1 MRESSRYLGL
11 FVQEA
16 TEHLEAMGR
25 LVLELERSGL
35 EPGRIDELFRLA
47 HSIKGSAAAI
57 DLLPVARLAHE
68 LEELFSGLR
77 GRRGTSPA
85 AAVELLSAAAG
96 QLEAMVAAAARH
108 EPLPDPG
115 ELVSRIRL
123 FDPGSSDEPSP
134 PDEPSPAPA
143 AKVSST
149 TRVRTDAL
157 DRLLDE
163 ASELVFA
170 VSRLREMGRAPLE
183 AHALE
188 RELASLQGRVKNL
201 HSQVLG
207 VRLTPIS
214 VLTERLQRM
223 TRALGKS
230 LGKDVELQ
238 VEGAE
243 TELDRSV
250 LDELADP
257 LGHLVRNCVHH
268 GVEPPM
274 ERASVGKPLVARVRL
289 RIGREGDR
297 ASITIQDDGRGIDVE
312 ALRRAAVSA
321 GIVPADAVLSREQAL
336 RLCFRP
342 GVSTAGGVTSVS
354 GRGVG
359 MDAVARTVERLGG
372 SIAVRSEPG
381 DGTSFVLDLPLGAA
395 VAPVLL
401 VGAGEDVLALPVSQV
416 VAATHE
422 DAATRAAI
430 ELAGDPTPR
439 FHLSALLDPDSPPER
454 RFPMFGT
461 PRPCVLV
468 ETGAGQVALHVD
480 RLVGYEEAVLRPLAP
495 PLDRAPGVAGATLL
509 ASGLPVFVLDVRRLL
524 ESAGVDRG

>member
-1 MRESSRYLGL
+1 MGRRSRYLEL

-25 LVLELERSGL
+25 LVLELEGAGL

-57 DLLPVARLAHE
+57 DLVSITALAHE
-68 LEELFSGLR
+68 LEEIFTRLR
-77 GRRGTSPA
+77 GRTGAPPGA
-85 AAVELLSAAAG
+85 VVELLAAATG
-96 QLEAMVAAAARH
+96 RLEAMVAAAARG
-108 EPLPDPG
+108 EPIPDPA
-115 ELVSRIRL
+115 ELIARIRGL
-123 FDPGSSDEPSP
+123 DPGGAPDAP
-134 PDEPSPAPA
+134 PPA
-143 AKVSST
+143 APPAASAPRISGT
-149 TRVRTDAL
+149 TRVRTEAL

-170 VSRLREMGRAPLE
+170 VARLREKSRALADADE
-183 AHALE
+183 LE
-188 RELASLQGRVKNL
+188 RALAALQGRVKNL
-201 HSQVLG
+201 HSRVLG

-214 VLTERLQRM
+214 ILTERLQRM

-243 TELDRSV
+243 TELDRSI

-268 GVEPPM
+268 GIEAPM
-274 ERASVGKPLVARVRL
+274 ERAAVGKPLQGRVRL
-289 RIGREGDR
+289 RIRRKGER
-297 ASITIQDDGRGIDVE
+297 ASIMVEDDGRGLDEE
-312 ALRRAAVSA
+312 ALRRAAVAA
-321 GIVPADAVLSREQAL
+321 GVVPADASLPREQAL
-336 RLCFRP
+336 RLCLHP
-342 GVSTAGGVTSVS
+342 GVSTAGGVTDVS

-359 MDAVARTVERLGG
+359 MDAVARAVERLGG
-372 SIAVRSEPG
+372 SIAIRSATGEG
-381 DGTSFVLDLPLGAA
+381 AAFELDVPLGAA

-401 VGAGEDVLALPVSQV
+401 VGAGNDVLALPLSQV

-439 FHLSALLDPDSPPER
+439 YHLSALLDPDSPPER

-468 ETGAGQVALHVD
+468 ETGVGQVALHVD

-509 ASGLPVFVLDVRRLL
+509 ATGTPVFVLDVRRLL
-524 ESAGVDRG
+524 EAAGVPRG

>member
-1 MRESSRYLGL
+1 MRERSRYLGL
-11 FVQEA
+11 FVQET

-68 LEELFSGLR
+68 LEELFTGLR
-77 GRRGTSPA
+77 GRRGTTPA
-85 AAVELLSAAAG
+85 AAVELLAASAG
-96 QLEAMVAAAARH
+96 HLEAMVAAAARD
-108 EPLPDPG
+108 EPLPDPD

-123 FDPGSSDEPSP
+123 FDPGSSGEPSQSEP
-134 PDEPSPAPA
+134 PPTPA
-143 AKVSST
+143 AKIPGT
-149 TRVRTDAL
+149 TRVRTEAL

-188 RELASLQGRVKNL
+188 RELANLQGRVKSL

-207 VRLTPIS
+207 ARLTPIS

-274 ERASVGKPLVARVRL
+274 ERASAGKPLAGKVRL
-289 RIGREGDR
+289 RIGRKGDR
-297 ASITIQDDGRGIDVE
+297 ASITIEDDGRGIDVE
-312 ALRRAAVSA
+312 ALRRAAESA
-321 GIVPADAVLSREQAL
+321 GIVPPGTALSREQAL
-336 RLCFRP
+336 RLCLRP

-372 SIAVRSEPG
+372 SIAIRSETG
-381 DGTSFVLDLPLGAA
+381 EGTAFDLDLPLGAA

-401 VGAGEDVLALPVSQV
+401 VGAGEQVLALPISQV

-509 ASGLPVFVLDVRRLL
+509 ASGMPVFVLDVRRLL
-524 ESAGVDRG
+524 EAAGVHRG